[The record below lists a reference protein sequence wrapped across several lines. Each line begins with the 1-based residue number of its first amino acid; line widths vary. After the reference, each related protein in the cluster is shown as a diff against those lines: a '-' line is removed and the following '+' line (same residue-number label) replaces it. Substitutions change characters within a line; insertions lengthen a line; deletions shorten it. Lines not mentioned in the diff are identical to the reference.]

1 MLKRRVDAL
10 EQALQNDGKVFVVCF
25 TSENS
30 PEPTEEELE
39 AARKKALAEGR
50 QVVFL
55 GELER
60 WSK

>member
-1 MLKRRVDAL
+1 L
-10 EQALQNDGKVFVVCF
+10 EQALQNDGKVFVVYF
-25 TSENS
+25 TGENS